1 MKQRTNTALLI
12 HILFVKYLD
21 FGIASTITVG
31 KQSQNKYQSLKCQ
44 TLKLFILNKTT
55 YEQFQYSHKQT
66 AMMPMGDTHVND
78 KTKKFA

>member
-31 KQSQNKYQSLKCQ
+31 KQSQNKYQVSSAKPW
-44 TLKLFILNKTT
+44 N
-55 YEQFQYSHKQT
+55 SSS
-66 AMMPMGDTHVND
+66 
-78 KTKKFA
+78 